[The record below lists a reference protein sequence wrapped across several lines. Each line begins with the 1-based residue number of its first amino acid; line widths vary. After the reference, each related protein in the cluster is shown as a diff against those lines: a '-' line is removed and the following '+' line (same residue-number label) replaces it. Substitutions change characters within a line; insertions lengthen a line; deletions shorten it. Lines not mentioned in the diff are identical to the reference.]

1 VQDAQTYSFP
11 RWPAKSVWDAAGQG
25 RDDHYSEQW
34 FALRSDG
41 THASWIERG
50 KEEEDRFAILS
61 LTLVNLWLAPW

>member
-1 VQDAQTYSFP
+1 
-11 RWPAKSVWDAAGQG
+11 VWDGAGQG

-50 KEEEDRFAILS
+50 KEEEDLLVEILS
-61 LTLVNLWLAPW
+61 FTLLMRALAFA